1 MTPPALSQLV
11 QPVIRRYRAYQMWRG
26 LALCWTLTG
35 IGVLALIAAQRNA
48 DWQPSWA
55 LNSLLGFAALSG
67 FLVWSACRRF
77 APDLQWIARQIE
89 EEHPELNS
97 LLLAAVEQQPDE
109 SGQYSYLQQR
119 VIREAI
125 EHAARSRWAERFSN
139 TQTRLAKTVHW
150 LVLAVVVGLM
160 VVYVTPT
167 VARSEKVV
175 QQQEKIPGVV
185 VPEYE
190 LSVDPGDTELERG
203 SSLVVMARFGERFPS
218 EVNLVI
224 NSGTDAARIM
234 PMVKSMK
241 DPVFGTTVTSVDQ
254 PFSYQVAFA
263 DGESET
269 FKVNVYEHPSLE
281 RSNVEIDYPD
291 YTRLEDQKIENTKRV
306 TAVEESKITLE
317 LELNKPVEHA
327 ALVSPTET
335 IELTTS
341 EEKAVATVSE
351 YVLRRKDQFKL
362 VLRDSDGR
370 MNKVANRFVFVALRN
385 RPPEMKFLFPKGDQR
400 VSALEEMQFEIQ
412 AYDDFGLSKVG
423 FSYRLA
429 GKDTVDLIL
438 ATNAPARKKMKFER
452 MIALEKLDV
461 KPDNLLTYYIWAE
474 DVGPDGNVRRRESDI
489 FFAEVR
495 PFDESFSERENQE
508 AAVARGSSNN
518 RVGLSR
524 NLRTCS
530 RKSLLPAGNCAGRNT
545 TTQALRKASHHEK
558 IIPDPSRR
566 RFADH
571 RNGGC
576 DRRWIGASLQ
586 ADRRQGLPRR
596 HLRPG
601 EIAGS
606 GHQHREGES
615 RETQGSRG

>member
-11 QPVIRRYRAYQMWRG
+11 QPVIRRYRAFQMWRG
-26 LALCWTLTG
+26 LALCWVLTSFG
-35 IGVLALIAAQRNA
+35 TLALIGAQQSAN
-48 DWQPSWA
+48 WQPAWA
-55 LNSLLGFAALSG
+55 LKSLLGFAALSG
-67 FLVWSACRRF
+67 LVVWYSCRRF

-89 EEHPELNS
+89 DEHPELNS
-97 LLLAAVEQQPDE
+97 LLLAAVEQQPDS

-139 TQTRLAKTVHW
+139 TQTQLAKTVHW
-150 LVLAVVVGLM
+150 LVLAVSVGLV

-167 VARSEKVV
+167 MAQPRQVLK
-175 QQQEKIPGVV
+175 QQETKPGGVV
-185 VPEYE
+185 PDFE
-190 LSVDPGDTELERG
+190 LSVDPGNAELERG

-224 NSGTDAARIM
+224 NPGTDTARIM

-241 DPVFGTTVTSVDQ
+241 DPVFGTTVTAVDK
-254 PFSYQVAFA
+254 PFTYQVAFA
-263 DGESET
+263 EGESEEFT
-269 FKVNVYEHPSLE
+269 VKVYEHPSLE

-291 YTRLEDQKIENTKRV
+291 YTGLDDQKIENTKRV

-317 LELNKPVEHA
+317 FELNKPVEHA

-335 IELTTS
+335 IELTTVAD
-341 EEKAVATVSE
+341 KAVATVSD

-370 MNKVANRFVFVALRN
+370 TNKVANRFVFVALKN

-429 GKDTVDLIL
+429 GKDTVDVIL
-438 ATNAPARKKMKFER
+438 ATNAPARKKMKFEQ
-452 MIALEKLDV
+452 MIAMEALNV

-495 PFDESFSERENQE
+495 PFDESYSERENQGGGGKPGQKPPGGPQQKL
-508 AAVARGSSNN
+508 AD
-518 RVGLSR
+518 
-524 NLRTCS
+524 
-530 RKSLLPAGNCAGRNT
+530 LLKEITFAGWK
-545 TTQALRKASHHEK
+545 L
-558 IIPDPSRR
+558 
-566 RFADH
+566 
-571 RNGGC
+571 
-576 DRRWIGASLQ
+576 
-586 ADRRQGLPRR
+586 RRQEYDSPVIQKS
-596 HLRPG
+596 P
-601 EIAGS
+601 S
-606 GHQHREGES
+606 P
-615 RETQGSRG
+615 

>member
-370 MNKVANRFVFVALRN
+370 ANKVANRFVFVALRN
-385 RPPEMKFLFPKGDQR
+385 RP
-400 VSALEEMQFEIQ
+400 
-412 AYDDFGLSKVG
+412 
-423 FSYRLA
+423 
-429 GKDTVDLIL
+429 
-438 ATNAPARKKMKFER
+438 RK
-452 MIALEKLDV
+452 
-461 KPDNLLTYYIWAE
+461 
-474 DVGPDGNVRRRESDI
+474 
-489 FFAEVR
+489 
-495 PFDESFSERENQE
+495 
-508 AAVARGSSNN
+508 
-518 RVGLSR
+518 
-524 NLRTCS
+524 
-530 RKSLLPAGNCAGRNT
+530 
-545 TTQALRKASHHEK
+545 
-558 IIPDPSRR
+558 
-566 RFADH
+566 
-571 RNGGC
+571 
-576 DRRWIGASLQ
+576 
-586 ADRRQGLPRR
+586 
-596 HLRPG
+596 
-601 EIAGS
+601 
-606 GHQHREGES
+606 
-615 RETQGSRG
+615 